1 MPKKS
6 KSLEDK
12 HNWDEIFDSIE
23 MEYLPVEYI
32 DKIILTLQDGTVWE
46 INVTDS
52 RKKQTVEQIEDSLDI
67 LFEEYEE
74 DIETIDFRLDI
85 ERIKKDLSKRVYKF
99 LKLNK

>member
-6 KSLEDK
+6 KNLEDK

-32 DKIILTLQDGTVWE
+32 DKIVLTFQDQTVWE

-52 RKKQTVEQIEDSLDI
+52 RKKQTVEQIEDSLDV
-67 LFEEYEE
+67 LFEEYE
-74 DIETIDFRLDI
+74 DTIETIDFRLDI
-85 ERIKKDLSKRVYKF
+85 ERIKKDLSKRVYRF